1 MDVISKEWY
10 KNWFGNEY
18 LTVYAHRDQK
28 EARELIELIQKYIQ
42 LRSDAY
48 ILDLCCGQG
57 RHALTLAKK
66 GYFVVGADLSRTLL
80 EAAKFKATDQDRARF
95 VQADMRYL
103 PLKKSFDLVLNL
115 FTSFGYFETDQE
127 NKSVFYQ
134 FCDVLKKDGRF
145 VFDYLNPDHVIGNLV
160 SRQKEKVGNLQIDL
174 ERFIE
179 GDRVEKVI
187 KLSRD
192 DHKRVFYESVK
203 MYQPQEIFNMMDE
216 SGLNIQHVFG
226 DYQGTEF
233 KHNSPRL
240 VIIGSRRA

>member
-1 MDVISKEWY
+1 MDVVNKEWY

-18 LTVYAHRDQK
+18 LTVYAHRDQN
-28 EARELIELIQKYIQ
+28 EARELIELLQKYID

-80 EAAKFKATDQDRARF
+80 EAAKFKATKQNSARF

-127 NKSVFYQ
+127 NQAVFNQ
-134 FCDVLKKDGRF
+134 FRDVLKQDGRF
-145 VFDYLNPDHVIGNLV
+145 VFDYLNPEHVVDNLV
-160 SRQKEKVGNLQIDL
+160 ARQKERVGNLQIDL
-174 ERFIE
+174 ERYIE

-187 KLSRD
+187 RLSRN

-203 MYQPQEIFNMMDE
+203 MYRPQEIFDMMDE
-216 SGLNIQHVFG
+216 SGLDIQHVFG
-226 DYQGTEF
+226 DYQGTAF
-233 KHNSPRL
+233 TNNSPRL
-240 VIIGSRRA
+240 VIIGSRRM